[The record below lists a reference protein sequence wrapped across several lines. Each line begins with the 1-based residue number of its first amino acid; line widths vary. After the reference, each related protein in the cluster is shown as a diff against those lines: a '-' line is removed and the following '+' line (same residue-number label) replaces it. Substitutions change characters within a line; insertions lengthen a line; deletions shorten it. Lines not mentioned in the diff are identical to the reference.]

1 MKACYSFFPPS
12 LFLLCNLKAMTK
24 DYRSNMCHHSAAILV
39 PWLILDYLGA
49 YGTWFPCDKTRS
61 TVLMK
66 SPWMLNIITSSR
78 VYVSNACT
86 TSQCLVLLQRRP
98 CIESCFCVGTFIRIL
113 HSPLPL
119 WFPAALLDGKLAQ
132 DITYGS
138 NKHLVQIGL
147 VQMAK
152 SPRSS
157 CAPSRKS
164 VKESNKKR
172 RSCFPVTPPS

>member
-1 MKACYSFFPPS
+1 MKACYSPPPPS

-24 DYRSNMCHHSAAILV
+24 DYRSNMCHRSAAILV

-49 YGTWFPCDKTRS
+49 YGTWFPCDRTRS

-86 TSQCLVLLQRRP
+86 KSQCLVLLRRRRRRQY
-98 CIESCFCVGTFIRIL
+98 IQSCFCVGTFIRIL

-119 WFPAALLDGKLAQ
+119 WFPAVLLNGKLAQ

-147 VQMAK
+147 VQIFLC
-152 SPRSS
+152 PR
-157 CAPSRKS
+157 P
-164 VKESNKKR
+164 
-172 RSCFPVTPPS
+172 PPSSPLAKV